1 MSLLD
6 MVTYREQDNFVSSVV
21 KPEKCTKQ
29 EATNNKLMRTK
40 AWRRQQEEKKKRKV
54 IKDYDKWWW
63 GDETPRMIGIKAHT
77 PAMCSCHMCG
87 NPRKYWKEKTIQE
100 RRNESNTRI

>member
-1 MSLLD
+1 
-6 MVTYREQDNFVSSVV
+6 
-21 KPEKCTKQ
+21 
-29 EATNNKLMRTK
+29 MRSQ

-54 IKDYDKWWW
+54 VRNYDKWWW
-63 GDETPRMIGIKAHT
+63 RDDPTPRMIGIKAHT

>member
-1 MSLLD
+1 
-6 MVTYREQDNFVSSVV
+6 
-21 KPEKCTKQ
+21 
-29 EATNNKLMRTK
+29 MRTN
-40 AWRRQQEEKKKRKV
+40 AWRRQQEEKKKQKV
-54 IKDYDKWWW
+54 VKYYDKWWW
-63 GDETPRMIGIKAHT
+63 DESPRMVGKKAHT

>member
-1 MSLLD
+1 
-6 MVTYREQDNFVSSVV
+6 
-21 KPEKCTKQ
+21 
-29 EATNNKLMRTK
+29 MRTA

-54 IKDYDKWWW
+54 VKDHDKWWW

-77 PAMCSCHMCG
+77 PALCSCHMCG

-100 RRNESNTRI
+100 KREQLKWEQILFLCSFGNMDFI

>member
-1 MSLLD
+1 
-6 MVTYREQDNFVSSVV
+6 
-21 KPEKCTKQ
+21 
-29 EATNNKLMRTK
+29 MRTT

-54 IKDYDKWWW
+54 VKDHDKWWW
-63 GDETPRMIGIKAHT
+63 EDESPRMVGKKAHT

-100 RRNESNTRI
+100 RRNEINIRI